1 MSAGIVYVLSNEA
14 MPGLVKIGYTTQPM
28 EARLRDLYSTGV
40 PLPFKCEYACH
51 TRNIEELE
59 QALHT
64 AFAPD
69 RVNPRREFFNIDIN
83 RVIPILEYCDCE
95 QDSEAVTA
103 AIQAALDSDVTEQD
117 EAATRQFRKR
127 RARFDFQEMGIP
139 VGAEITY
146 DDGTTQAS
154 AIVADGH
161 QVTYNG
167 EQWRMTPLTRKL
179 RGVEYN
185 ENPLPYWQYNGS
197 VLIDIYNETYPY
209 I

>member
-83 RVIPILEYCDCE
+83 RVIPILDT
-95 QDSEAVTA
+95 VTA
-103 AIQAALDSDVTEQD
+103 SRT
-117 EAATRQFRKR
+117 
-127 RARFDFQEMGIP
+127 AR
-139 VGAEITY
+139 
-146 DDGTTQAS
+146 
-154 AIVADGH
+154 
-161 QVTYNG
+161 
-167 EQWRMTPLTRKL
+167 L
-179 RGVEYN
+179 
-185 ENPLPYWQYNGS
+185 
-197 VLIDIYNETYPY
+197 
-209 I
+209 